1 MQEHACADQVGTAF
15 WSAIPPGW
23 FYFVFI
29 VATLAAII
37 ASQALIS
44 AVFQIAKQ
52 ALVQGFLPRLAVFH
66 TSRKVS
72 PPTVWHTAAHDPMT
86 VMLAARL
93 AEVCKHSP
101 EARL

>member
-1 MQEHACADQVGTAF
+1 MGTAF
-15 WSAIPPGW
+15 WSSIPNNW

-66 TSRKVS
+66 TSRKVC
-72 PPTVWHTAAHDPMT
+72 PPMLRQTVAQDQITVKPAAW
-86 VMLAARL
+86 L
-93 AEVCKHSP
+93 AEPCEGHFC
-101 EARL
+101 RQ